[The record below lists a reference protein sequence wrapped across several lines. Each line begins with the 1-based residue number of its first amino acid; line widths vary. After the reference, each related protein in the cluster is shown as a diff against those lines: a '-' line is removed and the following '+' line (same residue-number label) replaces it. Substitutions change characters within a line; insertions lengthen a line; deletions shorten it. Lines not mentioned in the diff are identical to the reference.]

1 MRLTCYWL
9 FTTLKTQ
16 QTINQKQ
23 IKHYTMKTIT
33 YIILGSIAVFFASC
47 SSENG
52 DYDASGTF
60 EATEIVISSE
70 VNGKILSFELT
81 EGQKLEANHHV
92 GTIDSVQTYL
102 RKKQLLNS
110 IKAIKSRHPEIQKQI
125 AVIEQQIAT
134 QKKEN
139 QRIENLVKANAA
151 NQKQL
156 DDINAHIALLEKQLE
171 AQKSSL
177 TITTNGMNEDISTIE
192 VQIEQLNDQLKKCRI
207 INPIDGTVLVKYTE
221 ANELAVPG
229 KSLYKIADI
238 DNMIF
243 RAYLTSDQLTKI
255 KIGQEVKVFADFGEE
270 TREYNGKV
278 EWISSK
284 SEFTPKTIQ
293 NQDERANLVYA
304 IKVGIKNDGY
314 LKIGMYGQIKLRV
327 ESGK

>member
-1 MRLTCYWL
+1 
-9 FTTLKTQ
+9 
-16 QTINQKQ
+16 
-23 IKHYTMKTIT
+23 MKTIT

-81 EGQKLEANHHV
+81 EGQKLEANHQV

-207 INPIDGTVLVKYTE
+207 INPIDGTILVKYTE

-293 NQDERANLVYA
+293 TQDERANLVYA

-314 LKIGMYGQIKLRV
+314 LKIGMYRLFFN
-327 ESGK
+327 